1 MGISLSTVRDRMTSG
16 DDEQIGSGGAD
27 CAIRIRVD
35 RGGTLGGG
43 SAEPVKATKGTL
55 YRKVAADLREAIA
68 AGEYGSGGKLP
79 PESALAERYGVSRG
93 TIRQALG
100 SLRADGLVTSRRG
113 TRRVV
118 LGTTRVQSFAELV
131 SFTSWTRSLGEEPGG
146 RVERLE
152 RRPADAGEREQLRL
166 EPGAEVVL
174 VLRVR
179 TLSGRPVMVE
189 RSLYPLW
196 VGELVARI
204 PPDAV
209 SHTEPLKEQGVVF
222 ADADHTIDITA
233 ADADDARLLGCEVG
247 DALLRE
253 RRRST
258 DPLGAP
264 VEWSEDRYLPGT
276 VAFTVHNSI
285 AASALSRHH
294 RRSP

>member
-1 MGISLSTVRDRMTSG
+1 M
-16 DDEQIGSGGAD
+16 Q
-27 CAIRIRVD
+27 
-35 RGGTLGGG
+35 GG
-43 SAEPVKATKGTL
+43 SAGPVKGAL
-55 YRKVAADLREAIA
+55 YREVAADLRGAIA
-68 AGEYGSGGKLP
+68 TGAYGSGGRLP
-79 PESALAERYGVSRG
+79 AESALAEQYGVSRG

-100 SLRADGLVTSRRG
+100 ALRADGLVTSRRG

-118 LGTTRVQSFAELV
+118 LGTTPVQSFAELL
-131 SFTSWTRSLGEEPGG
+131 SFTSWARSLGEEPGG

-152 RRPADAGEREQLRL
+152 RRTADARECEQLRL

-189 RSLYPLW
+189 RSVYPLW
-196 VGELVARI
+196 IGELVAGI
-204 PPDAV
+204 PADAV
-209 SHTEPLKEQGVVF
+209 SHTELLQEQGVVF
-222 ADADHTIDITA
+222 ADADHTIDLTA
-233 ADADDARLLGCEVG
+233 ADGDDARLLGCDAG

-258 DPLGAP
+258 DPAGTP

-285 AASALSRHH
+285 AGSALARRH
-294 RRSP
+294 RRPPRPEEG